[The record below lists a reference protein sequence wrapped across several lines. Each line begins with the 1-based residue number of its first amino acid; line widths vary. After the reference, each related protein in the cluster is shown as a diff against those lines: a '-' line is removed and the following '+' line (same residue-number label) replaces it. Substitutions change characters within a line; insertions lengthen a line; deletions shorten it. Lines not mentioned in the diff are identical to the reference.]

1 MHSGAYCWMTSLR
14 NLLYIVSYRSF
25 ARARSEVTGGGERSG
40 DQRSFGKCTKSNL
53 LSSTSMDD
61 QSRMMHPVSGQVGV
75 MPQPYGIQ
83 PVDPSHGAP
92 ATPDQETRRQDIGE
106 ILQQIMNITDQS
118 LDEAQARRL
127 VT

>member
-53 LSSTSMDD
+53 LSSTRPPRARERAAGPDD
-61 QSRMMHPVSGQVGV
+61 AVRS
-75 MPQPYGIQ
+75 QPECRAG
-83 PVDPSHGAP
+83 
-92 ATPDQETRRQDIGE
+92 
-106 ILQQIMNITDQS
+106 
-118 LDEAQARRL
+118 
-127 VT
+127 